1 MQDIEDAQV
10 YITASSSIDVRGH
23 EAVLTEMNM
32 LGSYPECEG
41 ANYIQYYK
49 SKVDMSPNLHTIL
62 DTTVSIS
69 VK

>member
-1 MQDIEDAQV
+1 MQDLEYAQV
-10 YITASSSIDVRGH
+10 YITALSIDMRVH
-23 EAVLTEMNM
+23 DAALPEMNM